1 MMLAS
6 VALARR
12 STAEVADVARSLV
25 GKPDSLASTS
35 GSQIYDHIA
44 IGGLAAAALV
54 ALSAAAWYARRPR
67 SLQAGRPSAGQRHS
81 AVGLGGVGA
90 RL

>member
-12 STAEVADVARSLV
+12 STAELTDVARSLI
-25 GKPDSLASTS
+25 GKPDSPASTS

-44 IGGLAAAALV
+44 TGGLAAAALV
-54 ALSAAAWYARRPR
+54 ALTAGAWYARRR
-67 SLQAGRPSAGQRHS
+67 FSQG
-81 AVGLGGVGA
+81 
-90 RL
+90 

>member
-12 STAEVADVARSLV
+12 STAEVADVARSLI
-25 GKPDSLASTS
+25 GKPDSPASTS

-44 IGGLAAAALV
+44 IGGRAAAALV
-54 ALSAAAWYARRPR
+54 AFAVRAWYAR
-67 SLQAGRPSAGQRHS
+67 QRF
-81 AVGLGGVGA
+81 
-90 RL
+90 RRD